1 MAKIPQDIIE
11 RVRDTADIVDVV
23 SQFVDLKQRGPNYFG
38 LCPFHS
44 EKTPSFSVAPA
55 KQIYYCFG
63 CHSGGN
69 VFSFMMDYQ
78 KIPFPDAVQVLAE
91 RYNIPIMIEK
101 GEGTS
106 ELFTSL
112 YQLHEIAVKLYQKNL
127 FSEDGQKALE
137 YLKARNLKEDIIKQ
151 FKIGLAFN
159 AWDQL
164 VKQCK
169 NKGFTQTQIIKSGL
183 FTRSDKGIFDRFRSR
198 IMFPIFHPSGK
209 PIAFGGRIHNSDDP
223 AKYLNSPETPLY
235 KKSNVFYGL
244 QATRDSIRKEGFV
257 ILVEGYMDFLKLY
270 QASIH
275 PVVSVSGTAFTLKHA
290 SSLSRMTQ
298 KVILLYDG
306 DEAGGTATER
316 AGWVLLRSGLIPSV
330 VRPPKGTDPDD
341 WVSNV
346 GSKAVMSNIKEPLDY
361 IDFHIDFHQGADLS
375 GPERQKYIISLAG
388 EIKNIDDGVI
398 RNDLIKAI
406 SEKLNVNE
414 KDLIRIVNTQRVNPE
429 YRANTNTDLDE
440 RITFNNQVEKAQ
452 IELLKL
458 LANNNNEIRQYVL
471 EHVTIGLF
479 KAPLLKK
486 LADILFDKNL
496 NVESSAIIEYFQDKN
511 ERDSVAQILFAEDE
525 NISFEEIVSD
535 CLKILKSDPL
545 KEKIY
550 SLRVQI
556 REKESKGEN
565 ILEELSAITKLREE
579 LNGL

>member
-429 YRANTNTDLDE
+429 YRANTITDLDE

-535 CLKILKSDPL
+535 CLKILKSEPL

-550 SLRVQI
+550 SLRGQI

>member
-127 FSEDGQKALE
+127 LSEDGQKALE

-290 SSLSRMTQ
+290 SSLSRITQ

-429 YRANTNTDLDE
+429 YRANTITDLDE

-452 IELLKL
+452 IELIKL

-535 CLKILKSDPL
+535 CLKILKSEPL

-550 SLRVQI
+550 SLRGQI

>member
-91 RYNIPIMIEK
+91 RYNIPILIEK

-290 SSLSRMTQ
+290 SSLSRITQ

-535 CLKILKSDPL
+535 CLKILKSEPL

-550 SLRVQI
+550 SLRGQI

>member
-479 KAPLLKK
+479 KAPVLKK

-535 CLKILKSDPL
+535 CLKILKSEPL

-550 SLRVQI
+550 SLRGQI

>member
-91 RYNIPIMIEK
+91 RYNIPIKIEK

-361 IDFHIDFHQGADLS
+361 IDFHIDFHQGAELS

-388 EIKNIDDGVI
+388 EIKNIDDGLI

-406 SEKLNVNE
+406 SEKLNING

-479 KAPLLKK
+479 KAPVLKK

-535 CLKILKSDPL
+535 CLKILKSEPL

-550 SLRVQI
+550 SLRGQI